1 MQKFLER
8 AGRVRADVTGT
19 ERADLGGLQRLD
31 RGRTGDGSFM
41 LGGRDEHD
49 PIRRRTGR
57 EGYRQAGHS
66 RRRRSDQYRSW

>member
-1 MQKFLER
+1 MLKFLEC
-8 AGRVRADVTGT
+8 AGRMRADATGT
-19 ERADLGGLQRLD
+19 GRADLGGLQGLD
-31 RGRTGDGSFM
+31 RGHAGDGSFV
-41 LGGRDEHD
+41 LGPRDEHD